1 MADEARMEIQDSDI
15 NSEGDKTPENEDVQK
30 AVDDLPSEDE
40 DLKGDKGQSEG
51 EDDKSKPEE
60 KKVDRSEIAQ
70 KIKWRERYQNLK
82 KEVDAARQNPDTTPE
97 EQQNLDDKEKQA
109 RAFLKKIFREEY
121 ETVRKEEQ
129 ERESVRLSDF
139 DDAVD
144 EVLEDNPDIKESQ
157 LLDVVEEFEVEP
169 KIAVK
174 IIKKWEAEG
183 MGGKPKPKMPTPKRA
198 QPGAPK
204 EKSNDAGKTMY
215 QVAQDVIKDFKSKF
229 NG

>member
-51 EDDKSKPEE
+51 EDDKSKP
-60 KKVDRSEIAQ
+60 D
-70 KIKWRERYQNLK
+70 K